1 MKIVVAGDLIWDFN
15 LVRQPRA
22 PARYHQ
28 QVPHTVQYGR
38 AGGAWYLADLIR
50 LACPDGDVDAEVV
63 THRRATPTLEG
74 MGCPYSCAYSV
85 WSRHSRF
92 DHSADKVWRIEEF
105 LGCEPASPDAE
116 LLPIENDVADPDLLV
131 LEDLGL
137 GFRDREAAWPA
148 ALRDGGAP
156 KRITLKSSDSLPAGH
171 LWETLRRAHLD
182 RLTVVIPAALLR
194 AQSRRFSQTLS
205 WDQTIEA
212 TISEME
218 EGVGGQE
225 LRRCRRVILQ
235 FGEAGAASFTRCR
248 LKFGAPPSDATARSA
263 DALVR
268 ETVTL
273 ERFLYDPD
281 DLEGSWKARCPGH
294 VVGSTSILTAAVVR
308 HELDPAT
315 YPLYLALGRGLAA
328 VRENHDVGGGSK
340 DFSADA
346 VEAKLSEIFHPQEG
360 KGESAAIYY
369 SAFPRSLLG
378 ERAKKGREAAQAE
391 ERAPSGPKSDLLADF
406 TGWRLEYVAA
416 KATDVVLRGAEVALA
431 AAPKARYGAYLTVD
445 RQEIERINA
454 IRNLILSYQRNPE
467 DRRPLSIAVFGPPG
481 SGKSFAIRQLAAEL
495 FGKTQEVLEFN
506 LSQFHRL
513 EDLHGAFHQVRDASI
528 RGQIPLVFWDEFD
541 SQNLRWLKD
550 FLAPMQDAKFR
561 VGSVAHPLG
570 KAIFVF
576 AGGTSSDFE
585 SFSNPREGSPFAESF
600 GLAKGPDFVSRLR
613 GFVNIKGP
621 NPAYESSDTAEGPAQ
636 PTAEPSWHKAAGE
649 DPAHLIRRAILLR
662 SMLEGDYAALI
673 DESTG
678 LASVSPGIVR
688 GLLRVRE
695 YRHGARSLESVVSM
709 STLTGARQ
717 FQVDSL
723 PSADQLNLHVT
734 PDFLEQVQMGQLEI
748 PLVEALAE
756 ACHEAWRKQRESKGW
771 TYGSPRDDERLIHP
785 LLVPYA
791 QLLEK
796 DKEANRLS
804 ARVVEAKLLEVGF
817 AIEHV
822 GASERLAVSADEFME
837 AAEELAEIEHDIWLR
852 DHLLEGYEWAETT
865 DAGLRQHRDIGPFA
879 ALGST
884 EQDID
889 RAIVCSIPEALYKAG
904 YRLVKAG

>member
-1 MKIVVAGDLIWDFN
+1 VAGDLIWDFN
-15 LVRQPRA
+15 LVRKPRV
-22 PARYHQ
+22 PTRYLQ
-28 QVPHTVQYGR
+28 QVPHTVQEAR
-38 AGGAWYLADLIR
+38 AGGAWYLAELIG
-50 LACPDGDVDAEVV
+50 LACADLDPKLQVLSQ
-63 THRRATPTLEG
+63 RRPRATLSKTGLR
-74 MGCPYSCAYSV
+74 YHRAYSV
-85 WSRHSRF
+85 WSLHRRSEG
-92 DHSADKVWRIEEF
+92 SPEQVWRIEEF
-105 LGCEPASPDAE
+105 LGCESASERADP
-116 LLPIENDVADPDLLV
+116 LPVENDVLDPDLLV

-137 GFRDREAAWPA
+137 GFRDREETWPA

-156 KRITLKSSDSLPAGH
+156 KRIILKSSVSLPGGP
-171 LWETLRRAHLD
+171 LWQALEEAYLD

-212 TISEME
+212 TIAEME
-218 EGVGGQE
+218 EGIGGQE

-248 LKFGAPPSDATARSA
+248 LKFGAPPGDATAVSA

-273 ERFLYDPD
+273 EKFLYDPD
-281 DLEGSWKARCPGH
+281 DLEGSWRARRPGH

-308 HELDPAT
+308 HELDPPT

-328 VRENHDVGGGSK
+328 VRENHDVGGGSNG
-340 DFSADA
+340 FSANA
-346 VEAKLSEIFHPQEG
+346 VDSKLRETFHPREDQREP
-360 KGESAAIYY
+360 AATYY

-378 ERAKKGREAAQAE
+378 ERVKKSREVAQGE
-391 ERAPSGPKSDLLADF
+391 ERAQPGPRSDLLADF

-454 IRNLILSYQRNPE
+454 IRNLILSYQQNPE

-481 SGKSFAIRQLAAEL
+481 SGKSFAIKQLGAEL
-495 FGKTQEVLEFN
+495 FGKRQEVLEFN

-541 SQNLRWLKD
+541 SQSLHWLKD
-550 FLAPMQDAKFR
+550 FLAPMQDAEFR

-585 SFSNPREGSPFAESF
+585 SFSNPREGSPLAESF

-621 NPAYESSDTAEGPAQ
+621 NPAYESSDTEEGPAQ
-636 PTAEPSWHKAAGE
+636 PTAELGWHKAAAN

-662 SMLEGDYAALI
+662 SMLERDYTTLI
-673 DESTG
+673 DESSG

-688 GLLRVRE
+688 GLLRVWK
-695 YRHGARSLESVVSM
+695 YRHGARSLESVVRM
-709 STLTGARQ
+709 SALTGARE
-717 FQVDSL
+717 FRVDNL

-756 ACHEAWRKQRESKGW
+756 ACHEAWRQQRESKGW
-771 TYGSPRDDERLIHP
+771 RYGSPRDDERLIHP
-785 LLVPYA
+785 LLVPYV
-791 QLLEK
+791 QLSEN

-817 AIEHV
+817 AIEHA
-822 GASERLAVSADEFME
+822 GASERPAVSADEFTE
-837 AAEELAEIEHDIWLR
+837 AAEALAEIEHDIWLR

-865 DAGLRQHRDIGPFA
+865 DAKLRQHRDIGPFA

-889 RAIVCSIPEALYKAG
+889 RAIVCSIPEALKEAG